1 MGRSGSLIVRQEQS
15 KTSKGET
22 AMRQNSVG
30 KLSGATTRLTLATI
44 LAALTVVS
52 AGYAN
57 PSNDIVLVPPT
68 NLPTLARQG
77 GEAMFLHDSKDGRIF
92 LYVEQLQGTQ
102 LAIFDV
108 TDPTHVKGEGSV
120 QLDASGPF
128 DFVADLGKRG
138 ELVRFREGQGEA
150 VLDLRNNPVL
160 TKVQGLDTRD
170 STILLADY
178 ASRLT
183 GQGFAPVGQGPRD
196 YKIFQSGE
204 SPSDDRVIEVRQ
216 VRQDVTNPDTGTTF
230 LLAENGLYLIRRPA
244 LEAAP

>member
-1 MGRSGSLIVRQEQS
+1 
-15 KTSKGET
+15 
-22 AMRQNSVG
+22 MRQNSVG
-30 KLSGATTRLTLATI
+30 KLSGAATRLTLATI
-44 LAALTVVS
+44 LAALSVVS

-57 PSNDIVLVPPT
+57 PSNDILLVPPA

-77 GEAMFLHDSKDGRIF
+77 GEAMFLHDTKDGRIF
-92 LYVEQLQGTQ
+92 LYVEQHQGTQ

-108 TDPTHVKGEGSV
+108 TDPARVRGEGSV

-160 TKVQGLDTRD
+160 TRVQGLDTRD

-183 GQGFAPVGQGPRD
+183 GPGFAPVGQGPRD
-196 YKIFQSGE
+196 YKIFQSGD

-244 LEAAP
+244 LEAAPEVFTSSGDL

>member
-1 MGRSGSLIVRQEQS
+1 
-15 KTSKGET
+15 
-22 AMRQNSVG
+22 MRQNSAG
-30 KLSGATTRLTLATI
+30 KLSRAATRLTLATI
-44 LAALTVVS
+44 LAGLSVVS
-52 AGYAN
+52 VGYAN

-77 GEAMFLHDSKDGRIF
+77 GEAMFLHDTKDGRIF
-92 LYVEQLQGTQ
+92 LYVEQQEGTQ

-108 TDPTHVKGEGSV
+108 TDPARVRGEGSV
-120 QLDASGPF
+120 QLDAPGPF

-138 ELVRFREGQGEA
+138 ELVRFREGRGEA
-150 VLDLRNNPVL
+150 VLDLRSDPVL
-160 TKVQGLDTRD
+160 MKVRGLDTRD
-170 STILLADY
+170 STILLADH

-183 GQGFAPVGQGPRD
+183 GQAFDAPIGQGTRD

-216 VRQDVTNPDTGTTF
+216 VRPDVTNPDTGTTF

-244 LEAAP
+244 LESAPEISPSLGGGL

>member
-1 MGRSGSLIVRQEQS
+1 
-15 KTSKGET
+15 
-22 AMRQNSVG
+22 
-30 KLSGATTRLTLATI
+30 
-44 LAALTVVS
+44 
-52 AGYAN
+52 
-57 PSNDIVLVPPT
+57 
-68 NLPTLARQG
+68 
-77 GEAMFLHDSKDGRIF
+77 
-92 LYVEQLQGTQ
+92 
-102 LAIFDV
+102 
-108 TDPTHVKGEGSV
+108 
-120 QLDASGPF
+120 
-128 DFVADLGKRG
+128 VADLGKRG

-183 GQGFAPVGQGPRD
+183 GQAFVPVAQGTRD
-196 YKIFQSGE
+196 YKIFQSGD

-244 LEAAP
+244 LEAAPEVFTSSGDL

>member
-1 MGRSGSLIVRQEQS
+1 
-15 KTSKGET
+15 
-22 AMRQNSVG
+22 MRQNSVG
-30 KLSGATTRLTLATI
+30 KLSGAATRLTLATI
-44 LAALTVVS
+44 LAALSVVS

-57 PSNDIVLVPPT
+57 PSNEIVLVSPT

-77 GEAMFLHDSKDGRIF
+77 GEAMFLHDTKDGRIF
-92 LYVEQLQGTQ
+92 LYVEQHQGTQ

-108 TDPTHVKGEGSV
+108 TDPARVKGEGSV

-128 DFVADLGKRG
+128 DFEADLGKRG

-183 GQGFAPVGQGPRD
+183 GQAFVPVAQGTRD
-196 YKIFQSGE
+196 YKIFQSGD

-244 LEAAP
+244 LEAAPEVFTSSGDL